1 MPAPVSD
8 STRGGGHLARDTGAT
23 AALLGRLAAAIAV
36 TLLGV
41 AWPAAAF
48 AHTELVSASPADGA
62 SVDELPATIELTF
75 SEALSTP
82 AFVTVTD
89 PAGAEVHVGDPTI
102 QDQVVTQQTEG
113 TGLAGGY
120 EVEYRVVAGDG
131 HAVSGSLS
139 FTVTSGSS
147 AARGERADSASDE
160 PSASDGF
167 WDDHWQAVAA
177 GGGGLLAGIAV
188 LGAGLMRARH

>member
-102 QDQVVTQQTEG
+102 EDQVVTQQTEG
-113 TGLAGGY
+113 AGLAGEY

-139 FTVTSGSS
+139 FTVTSA
-147 AARGERADSASDE
+147 AARHAVSGLTPRAMSPARRTGSGTTIGRR
-160 PSASDGF
+160 SRL
-167 WDDHWQAVAA
+167 VAA
-177 GGGGLLAGIAV
+177 ASLQASRYWERG
-188 LGAGLMRARH
+188 